1 MQMEINVAS
10 VTLFCHYAEIAY
22 SKSSGY
28 ELHAFTSWQVFLGHP
43 IKKKCYMKI
52 YLNQFAK
59 ISNLSL

>member
-43 IKKKCYMKI
+43 IKKKMLYENIPQSIC
-52 YLNQFAK
+52 
-59 ISNLSL
+59 